1 MSQRNSVVKMG
12 LGSFFKRNKENKTE
26 EIEDCHIDINADECD
41 GCEKC
46 SIACPNNVLI
56 IIDDVST
63 VRDPQVCK
71 SCKVCMAIC
80 PNDCIEVNY
89 SLLLNVL

>member
-1 MSQRNSVVKMG
+1 MG
-12 LGSFFKRNKENKTE
+12 LGSLFKRNKKEKNNQTVE
-26 EIEDCHIDINADECD
+26 SHIDINTEDCG

-56 IIDDVST
+56 VVEGIST
-63 VRDPQVCK
+63 VRDPQVCR

-80 PNDCIEVNY
+80 PNDCITVN
-89 SLLLNVL
+89 

>member
-1 MSQRNSVVKMG
+1 MG
-12 LGSFFKRNKENKTE
+12 LGSLFKRNKEKKE
-26 EIEDCHIDINADECD
+26 EVVESHIDINTDDCD

-46 SIACPNNVLI
+46 TIACPNNVLI
-56 IIDDVST
+56 IVESVSS

-80 PNDCIEVNY
+80 PNDCITVN
-89 SLLLNVL
+89 

>member
-1 MSQRNSVVKMG
+1 MG
-12 LGSFFKRNKENKTE
+12 LGSLFKRNKKKKKE
-26 EIEDCHIDINADECD
+26 EVVEDSHIDITTDDCD

-56 IIDDVST
+56 IVDDVSA
-63 VRDPQVCK
+63 VRDAQVCK

-80 PNDCIEVNY
+80 PNDCITVN
-89 SLLLNVL
+89 

>member
-1 MSQRNSVVKMG
+1 MG
-12 LGSFFKRNKENKTE
+12 LGSFFKRNKESKTE
-26 EIEDCHIDINADECD
+26 NAAESHIEINADDCG

-56 IIDDVST
+56 VTDGVSS
-63 VRDPQVCK
+63 VRDHQVCK

-80 PNDCIEVNY
+80 PNDCITVN
-89 SLLLNVL
+89 

>member
-1 MSQRNSVVKMG
+1 MG
-12 LGSFFKRNKENKTE
+12 LGSLFKRNKKDKKE
-26 EIEDCHIDINADECD
+26 EAVESHIDINSQDCD

-56 IIDDVST
+56 IVEETCS

-80 PNDCIEVNY
+80 PNDCITVN
-89 SLLLNVL
+89 

>member
-1 MSQRNSVVKMG
+1 MG
-12 LGSFFKRNKENKTE
+12 LGSLFRRNKGKKEE
-26 EIEDCHIDINADECD
+26 EIVDCHIDIDTEGCD

-46 SIACPNNVLI
+46 SIACPNNVLMI
-56 IIDDVST
+56 VDEVST

-80 PNDCIEVNY
+80 PNDCITVN
-89 SLLLNVL
+89 

>member
-1 MSQRNSVVKMG
+1 MG
-12 LGSFFKRNKENKTE
+12 LGSLFKRNKNKKE
-26 EIEDCHIDINADECD
+26 EIIEECHIDINVDDCE

-56 IIDDVST
+56 VLEGIST
-63 VRDPQVCK
+63 VRDSQVCK

-80 PNDCIEVNY
+80 PSDCITVN
-89 SLLLNVL
+89 